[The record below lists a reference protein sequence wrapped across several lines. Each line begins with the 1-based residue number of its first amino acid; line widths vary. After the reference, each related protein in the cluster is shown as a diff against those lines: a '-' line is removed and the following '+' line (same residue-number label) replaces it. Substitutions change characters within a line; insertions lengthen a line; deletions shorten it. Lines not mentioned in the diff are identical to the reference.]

1 MDIHSALVVVL
12 VSIVLSAFFSGMEIA
27 FASSNRI
34 RAGVDARKQGISNRI
49 VNMFYRRPDMF
60 MSAMLVGYHITIVVC
75 ALGLAE
81 LASAWFVRYSGNE
94 AIRLILQLLTI
105 TAIIFVGVDFL
116 PKTAFRINPN
126 LSLRYCAVPLYVVY
140 LVIYPISWVF
150 SALSRLLMKLFGA
163 KSVAEHSP
171 LLSVNELD
179 DYIQQSM
186 EESKEDSVAA
196 KEIEHEVK
204 IFRNALDFSD
214 TLLRDCMIPRNE
226 IVAVDLGTTDRE
238 QLQRKFTESGLSK
251 IIVYDGEIDNVVG
264 YIHVNELFD
273 VGVDWK
279 SRIKSLEFAPE
290 SMLANTMMRKMLS
303 EKKSMAIIVDEFG
316 GTGGLVTLE
325 DLVEEIF
332 GDFEDEHDRRRI
344 VEEQIG
350 DNVFKFSG
358 RIEIEL
364 INEKY
369 QLSIPESEEYQ
380 TLAGYILS
388 HLGNMPEQNDSFEID
403 GLKFTILRKSATR
416 IEIVRV
422 EKLRANQE

>member
-163 KSVAEHSP
+163 KSIAEHSP

-422 EKLRANQE
+422 EKLRASQE

>member
-105 TAIIFVGVDFL
+105 TAIVFVGVDFL

-422 EKLRANQE
+422 EKLRASQE

>member
-1 MDIHSALVVVL
+1 
-12 VSIVLSAFFSGMEIA
+12 
-27 FASSNRI
+27 
-34 RAGVDARKQGISNRI
+34 
-49 VNMFYRRPDMF
+49 MF
-60 MSAMLVGYHITIVVC
+60 MSAMLVGYHIAIVVC

-105 TAIIFVGVDFL
+105 TAIVFVGVDFL

-140 LVIYPISWVF
+140 FVIYPISWLF

-380 TLAGYILS
+380 TLAGYIIS

-422 EKLRANQE
+422 EKLRASQE

>member
-81 LASAWFVRYSGNE
+81 LASACFVRYSGNE

-422 EKLRANQE
+422 EKLRASQE

>member
-81 LASAWFVRYSGNE
+81 LASAWFVRYSENE

-279 SRIKSLEFAPE
+279 NRIKSLEFAPE

-422 EKLRANQE
+422 EKLRASQE

>member
-49 VNMFYRRPDMF
+49 VNMFYWRPDMF

-140 LVIYPISWVF
+140 LVIYPISWAF

-422 EKLRANQE
+422 EKLRASQE

>member
-60 MSAMLVGYHITIVVC
+60 MSAMLVGYHIAIVVC

-81 LASAWFVRYSGNE
+81 LASAWFVRYSGSE

-140 LVIYPISWVF
+140 LVIYPISWTF

-422 EKLRANQE
+422 EKLRASQE

>member
-422 EKLRANQE
+422 EKLRASQE

>member
-81 LASAWFVRYSGNE
+81 LASACFVRYSGNE

-105 TAIIFVGVDFL
+105 TAIVFVGVDFL

-163 KSVAEHSP
+163 KSIAEHSP

-422 EKLRANQE
+422 EKLRASQE

>member
-1 MDIHSALVVVL
+1 
-12 VSIVLSAFFSGMEIA
+12 
-27 FASSNRI
+27 
-34 RAGVDARKQGISNRI
+34 
-49 VNMFYRRPDMF
+49 
-60 MSAMLVGYHITIVVC
+60 
-75 ALGLAE
+75 
-81 LASAWFVRYSGNE
+81 
-94 AIRLILQLLTI
+94 
-105 TAIIFVGVDFL
+105 
-116 PKTAFRINPN
+116 
-126 LSLRYCAVPLYVVY
+126 
-140 LVIYPISWVF
+140 
-150 SALSRLLMKLFGA
+150 MKLFGA

-422 EKLRANQE
+422 EKLRASQE

>member
-140 LVIYPISWVF
+140 LVIYPISWTF

-422 EKLRANQE
+422 EKLRASQE

>member
-49 VNMFYRRPDMF
+49 VNMVYRRPDMF
-60 MSAMLVGYHITIVVC
+60 MSAMLVGYHIAIVVC

-105 TAIIFVGVDFL
+105 TAIVFVGVDFL

-422 EKLRANQE
+422 EKLRASQE